1 MAMKRVGYF
10 KVGKPKYDSVGR
22 MVFRKIQEV
31 IKGEPLNS
39 FVMAE
44 FGDLD
49 LMYTFLSDYKT
60 DQLKTILSK
69 NKILIDYSDITF
81 MVLSGNNVNNEF
93 TKSFSDVE
101 NKEVLA
107 AYIKENLT
115 VDMVLDKILDS
126 GIDSINEIDLIVL
139 ETKKP

>member
-1 MAMKRVGYF
+1 
-10 KVGKPKYDSVGR
+10 

>member
-1 MAMKRVGYF
+1 
-10 KVGKPKYDSVGR
+10 
-22 MVFRKIQEV
+22 
-31 IKGEPLNS
+31 
-39 FVMAE
+39 
-44 FGDLD
+44 
-49 LMYTFLSDYKT
+49 MYTFLSDYKT

>member
-1 MAMKRVGYF
+1 
-10 KVGKPKYDSVGR
+10 
-22 MVFRKIQEV
+22 
-31 IKGEPLNS
+31 
-39 FVMAE
+39 
-44 FGDLD
+44 
-49 LMYTFLSDYKT
+49 
-60 DQLKTILSK
+60 
-69 NKILIDYSDITF
+69 